1 MFHVKQSSY
10 WNVVVV
16 GGGHA
21 GVEAALVAARLG
33 ARVALV
39 TLDAAKIGEMS
50 CNPAMGGL
58 GKGHLVAEVD
68 AFDGLIGRGA
78 DASGIQFRLLN
89 RRKGPAV
96 RGPRAQCDRDV
107 FRAFVQS
114 EVNATNRL
122 DVIAGEVVDLH
133 VDGGRIA
140 GVILGDGQIIDAESC
155 VLTTGTF
162 LRGKLFIG
170 DRVIEGG
177 RFGER
182 PATRLA
188 DQIGDLGLPL
198 GRLKTGTPPRLR
210 TRSIDCSR
218 LEPQPGDD
226 IPAMLSSMNTT
237 PAIRQVPCHITH
249 TNPRTHE
256 IVQSNLHRSAMYA
269 GQIEGVGPRYC
280 PSLEDKVTRFADKE
294 SHQVFLEPEG
304 LTSDLVYPNGL
315 STSLPEEVQ
324 HDYIR
329 SIAGLEQA
337 EIVQPGYAVEY
348 DYVDPRALNQ
358 TLELPDLPG
367 LYLAGQINGTTG
379 YEEAAAQGL
388 IAGANAVLAG
398 RGDAPLTLSRSESY
412 IGVLIDDLT
421 THGVSEPYRMFTS
434 RAEFR
439 LRLRV
444 DNADRRLTPK
454 ALALGCV
461 SEERRRHFERRME
474 EFDKAQSILSET
486 TLTPTEIE
494 DMGIQVTQDGR
505 ARSLMVLLGTQK
517 LSVDQVMEMMDSLA
531 TFPVEVIEQ
540 LSHDARYA
548 PYYARQDREIAAM
561 AQEESIALPADLDY
575 VGLPGL
581 SSELAVKLAHAR
593 PEDLGQAARIEGMT
607 PAALTLLLVHARR
620 SGLKSA

>member
-1 MFHVKQSSY
+1 MFHVKQSS
-10 WNVVVV
+10 NCKVVVV

-21 GVEAALVAARLG
+21 GVEAALAVARMGVSA
-33 ARVALV
+33 ALV
-39 TLDAAKIGEMS
+39 TLQANRIGEMS

-68 AFDGLIGRGA
+68 AFDGLIGRAA
-78 DASGIQFRLLN
+78 DAAGIQFRLLN

-107 FRAFVQS
+107 FRGFVQR
-114 EVNATNRL
+114 EVAATPLLN
-122 DVIAGEVVDLH
+122 VVEGEVVDLD
-133 VDGGRIA
+133 VQAGRIA
-140 GVILGDGQIIDAESC
+140 GVILADGQRLAAQAC

-177 RFGER
+177 RFGEK

-188 DQIGDLGLPL
+188 DRIADLGLPL

-210 TRSIDCSR
+210 TQTIDYSS
-218 LEPQPGDD
+218 LEPQPGD
-226 IPAMLSSMNTT
+226 PQPSMLSSMNTS
-237 PAIRQVPCHITH
+237 PVIRQVPCHITH
-249 TNPRTHE
+249 TNAKTHE
-256 IVQSNLHRSAMYA
+256 IVRANIHRSAMYA

-280 PSLEDKVTRFADKE
+280 PSLEDKVARFADKD

-304 LTSDLVYPNGL
+304 LASDLVYPNGL

-324 HDYIR
+324 HDYIH
-329 SIAGLEQA
+329 SIAGLENA

-348 DYVDPRALNQ
+348 DYVDPRALGP
-358 TLELPDLPG
+358 TLELRALPG

-388 IAGANAVLAG
+388 MAGLNAVRAI
-398 RGDAPLTLSRSESY
+398 REENAVTVSRADGY
-412 IGVLIDDLT
+412 IGVLLDDLT

-444 DNADRRLTPK
+444 DNADRRLTPI
-454 ALALGCV
+454 AMDLGCV
-461 SEERRRHFERRME
+461 SAARASRFEQRIADFE
-474 EFDKAQSILSET
+474 KAETILSET
-486 TLTPTEIE
+486 MLTPRAAEAH
-494 DMGIQVTQDGR
+494 GITITQDGR
-505 ARSLMVLLGTQK
+505 ARSLLDLLGTQK
-517 LSVDQVMEMMDSLA
+517 LTPSEAGEINPALNVVSE
-531 TFPVEVIEQ
+531 TVIEQ
-540 LSHDARYA
+540 LGHDAHYA
-548 PYYARQDREIAAM
+548 PYYERQMRDIAAM
-561 AQEESIALPADLDY
+561 EKDAHIALPADFDY
-575 VGLPGL
+575 NGLPGL
-581 SSELAVKLAHAR
+581 SAELAAKLTRVR
-593 PEDLGQAARIEGMT
+593 PANLRQAGQIEGMT

-620 SGLKSA
+620 SDRKTA